1 MMRALYAG
9 VAGLRT
15 HQTKMDVIGNNI
27 ANVNTVGFKS
37 SSVIFSDVFYQTTQS
52 SSGPNADSDV
62 GGINSKQIGLGA
74 NVSAISKNISG
85 TGGSQ
90 ATNNALDCMISG
102 DSFFVVNTPGGFRFT
117 KNGAFTTDADGTLC
131 TQDGAKVQGWQVDP
145 EDPTKIKPNAVSNLN
160 IMSAENMYTAPE
172 ATKAVYLSG
181 NIDKNDTQIGP
192 TAEGRSFQ
200 VNFYDKL
207 GYPYTAK
214 FTMKQSTVAT
224 NAYYVK
230 LQDVLM
236 DGKSIFYTVANGDD
250 GKKVYTGTGWGVK
263 IGKPEEGA
271 VNPFEPNGEAPEVT
285 VEAETGKM
293 TIDPGVGFAVIFDGV
308 TGKFKSL
315 KDEAE
320 YDEATGKSEV
330 NDEVPEG
337 ERVEKLMLSFG
348 NKNPNPFSNI
358 ELDFSKLTMFANSSS
373 STIESTMGD
382 VEGKNKGKMKGTMT
396 GASIDTSGKIFGA
409 YDNGDLKLLGQI
421 AVASFKNASGLESVG
436 SSYFV
441 ETMNSGRFDGVGKDV
456 TLDGGKISTGML
468 EMSNVDL
475 AAQFTDMITTQRG
488 FQANSRTITTSDSIL
503 EELINLKR

>member
-52 SSGPNADSDV
+52 SSGPNADADV
-62 GGINSKQIGLGA
+62 GGINSKQIGLGS

-102 DSFFVVNTPGGFRFT
+102 DSFFIAKVGGRNVFT

-131 TQDGAKVQGWQVDP
+131 TQDGAKVQGWLPDP
-145 EDPTKIKPNAVSNLN
+145 EDPTKAKPNSVTNLN
-160 IMSAENMYTAPE
+160 IMSAENLYTKPE
-172 ATKAVYLSG
+172 ATKAAYLSG

-192 TAEGRSFQ
+192 TSEGRSFQ

-207 GYPYTAK
+207 GYQYTAK
-214 FTMKQSTVAT
+214 FVIKQSVNLT
-224 NAYYVK
+224 NAYYVG
-230 LQDVLM
+230 LQDILQ
-236 DGKSIFYTVANGDD
+236 DGKSVFYNVVTEEGQ
-250 GKKVYTGTGWGVK
+250 KKYVPTNWGVK
-263 IGKPEEGA
+263 LEKKAGDVA
-271 VNPFEPNGEAPEVT
+271 DPFEPTDSPAVEVEEA
-285 VEAETGKM
+285 TGKL
-293 TIDPGVGFAVIFDGV
+293 TLPTELGFGVIFDGT
-308 TGKFKSL
+308 TGKFKTL
-315 KDEAE
+315 KQDATLEEAGSTIE
-320 YDEATGKSEV
+320 DDVA
-330 NDEVPEG
+330 DDQ
-337 ERVEKLMLSFG
+337 KLDKMMLTIWSTP
-348 NKNPNPFSNI
+348 PNPFSNVEI
-358 ELDFSKLTMFANSSS
+358 DFSKLTMFASSS
-373 STIESTMGD
+373 ATNIESTMGD
-382 VEGKNKGKMKGTMT
+382 VEGKDKGKMKGTMT
-396 GASIDTSGKIFGA
+396 GASIDNSGKIYGA
-409 YDNGDLKLLGQI
+409 YDNGDIKLLGQI
-421 AVASFKNASGLESVG
+421 ATATFKNASGLEALG

-456 TLDGGKISTGML
+456 TASGGKISTGVL

-488 FQANSRTITTSDSIL
+488 FQANSRTITTSDTIL

>member
-1 MMRALYAG
+1 MMRALFAG

-52 SSGPNADSDV
+52 SSGPNTESDV
-62 GGINSKQIGLGA
+62 GGINSKQIGLGS

-102 DSFFVVNTPGGFRFT
+102 DSFFVVNNAGRKMFT

-131 TQDGAKVQGWQVDP
+131 TQDGAKVQGWQPDK
-145 EDPTKIKPNAVSNLN
+145 EDPTRAKPDAVSNLN

-172 ATKAVYLSG
+172 ATKAAYLSG

-192 TAEGRSFQ
+192 NSEGRTFQ

-214 FTMKQSTVAT
+214 FLIKQSSTAN
-224 NAYYVK
+224 NAYFVG
-230 LQDVLM
+230 LQDILM
-236 DGKSIFYTVANGDD
+236 DGKSIFYTVSKGDD
-250 GKKVYTGTGWGVK
+250 GKNVYTATEWGVK
-263 IGKPEEGA
+263 LTKRDDSA
-271 VNPFEPNGEAPEVT
+271 ADPFEPTDAPAVT
-285 VEAETGKM
+285 VEENGKLNFDGD
-293 TIDPGVGFAVIFDGV
+293 IGFSMIFDGT

-315 KDEAE
+315 KEEGGPLD
-320 YDEATGKSEV
+320 DTGKVEIDPTV
-330 NDEVPEG
+330 DEG
-337 ERVEKLMLSFG
+337 ASFGKMMLSLG
-348 NKNPNPFSNI
+348 GKTPNPFSNVEI
-358 ELDFSKLTMFANSSS
+358 DFSKLTMFASSSS

-382 VEGKNKGKMKGTMT
+382 VDGNYKGKMKGTMT
-396 GASIDTSGKIFGA
+396 GASIDNSGKIYGA
-409 YDNGDLKLLGQI
+409 YDNGDIKLLGQI
-421 AVASFKNASGLESVG
+421 ATATFKNASGLEAVG

-456 TLDGGKISTGML
+456 TANGGKISTGVL